1 MHLNYICAHV
11 KKTLSAILLLI
22 FFVVNT
28 GFIVNLHYCMDRLDS
43 MQIGASEAEKCGKCG
58 METNDVN
65 GCCRSEVKLVKLQQ
79 ELTVTKALN
88 TIFTLSPVITT
99 NSVYLFSPQVNLILD
114 TEQIS
119 HAPPLISKQDTYLN
133 NCVFRL

>member
-1 MHLNYICAHV
+1 
-11 KKTLSAILLLI
+11 
-22 FFVVNT
+22 
-28 GFIVNLHYCMDRLDS
+28 MDRLDS
-43 MQIGASEAEKCGKCG
+43 MQIGDSEAEKCGKCG